1 VICKNC
7 KQDNPG
13 QEYTFAYG
21 KVLEV
26 KGTTTRF
33 AVEGRGSAYICD
45 ECGQKVYTR
54 PTRGSW
60 ISMAL
65 FVLCI
70 VGFILLRDRP
80 PSLGLTIGYWV
91 LGLLCVAAFVMI
103 FVFQRPLNKLLAKTR
118 GTRQSATK
126 GKQEAME
133 RLAILN
139 AELGE
144 GRVGFTTND
153 LARMSPDKSDA

>member
-1 VICKNC
+1 MICKNC

-13 QEYTFAYG
+13 QEVSFSFG
-21 KVLEV
+21 RVLEI

-33 AVEGRGSAYICD
+33 AVEGRGSAFICD
-45 ECGQKVYTR
+45 ECAQKHHTL

-60 ISMAL
+60 ISMFV

-70 VGFILLRDRP
+70 VGFILLGDSP
-80 PSLGLTIGYWV
+80 PSLGLTIVYWI

-118 GTRQSATK
+118 GTRQSAIK

-139 AELGE
+139 TELGE

-153 LARMSPDKSDA
+153 LARMSPEKADA